1 MKKRSALVMVLV
13 SILFTSVLVGLTIAA
28 GNTPLL
34 GLDLQGGISV
44 VLQPTEDVDEGRLE
58 QAVDIMRNRID
69 SLGVAEPEITTQ
81 GQTILIQIPGVE
93 DRDRAL
99 ELVGQTAEL
108 RFRPVLRSEPAGL
121 ELPDTTTTTAGD
133 GSTTTTGDA
142 TTTTGGDT
150 TTTAGRG
157 TSDGSGTTLDA
168 STTVTTGDDEE
179 SLGLTPG
186 ENAGAPAT
194 TAPPTT
200 APATT
205 APPTTATP
213 TTLQPPTG
221 GPTTAPPTTFPTQTG
236 LLADEELTSRDDDV
250 ADAIV
255 ILAQRDDDGN
265 EVTRYQLG
273 PSALEGN
280 ALEGAQAVLDPNT
293 SQWAVIPRFKG
304 GSPGI
309 DDLNTVAAEC
319 FSQGTTCPSGQL
331 AIVLDGEVISA
342 PQISQASYERDSI
355 QISGEFSEG
364 EAKDLA
370 LVLRYGALP
379 VELEAQAAQVVS
391 ATVGEDA
398 LRAGLVAGIVGL
410 ILASLYMFALYRLLG
425 LVAVMSLVLTAGVL
439 YATVAYLSESRG
451 LALTLAGVTG
461 LIVSIGISLDSNVVY
476 FEHLKEDVRQGRTI
490 RSAVDRSFAGAFR
503 TIVAADMVSLIGAA
517 ILYWLTIGA
526 VRGFALFLGM
536 ATLLDLIV
544 AWFFMRPAVILLGR
558 WKRVEANP
566 KILAMPTPRPVEETP
581 TGTGTTPAP
590 AGVS

>member
-1 MKKRSALVMVLV
+1 MKRRGALAMVLISV
-13 SILFTSVLVGLTIAA
+13 LFTATLVGLTIVA

-44 VLQPTEDVDEGRLE
+44 VLQPTENVDEGRLE

-99 ELVGQTAEL
+99 QLVGQTAEL
-108 RFRPVLRSEPAGL
+108 RFRPVLRSEPAGAQ
-121 ELPDTTTTTAGD
+121 LPETTTSVAGDTT
-133 GSTTTTGDA
+133 S
-142 TTTTGGDT
+142 TTGGDT
-150 TTTAGRG
+150 SSTTGGGSTTSIDSTATTVASDASTTTAGG
-157 TSDGSGTTLDA
+157 G
-168 STTVTTGDDEE
+168 EQ

-186 ENAGAPAT
+186 ENAGGAPAT
-194 TAPPTT
+194 TSPST
-200 APATT
+200 APA
-205 APPTTATP
+205 PTT
-213 TTLQPPTG
+213 TLAPPTG
-221 GPTTAPPTTFPTQTG
+221 GPTTAPPTTLPSG
-236 LLADEELTSRDDDV
+236 LLADEDLTSREDDT
-250 ADAIV
+250 ADATV
-255 ILAQRDDDGN
+255 ILAQLDDNGN

-280 ALEGAQAVLDPNT
+280 ALSGAQAVLDPNT
-293 SQWAVIPRFKG
+293 SQWAVIPNFKG

-309 DDLNTVAAEC
+309 DDLNAIASSC
-319 FSQGTTCPSGQL
+319 FSKDATCPSGQL

-342 PQISQASYERDSI
+342 PSISQASYERDSI
-355 QISGEFSEG
+355 QISGSFTEG

-379 VELEAQAAQVVS
+379 VELEPQAAQVVS

-398 LRAGLVAGIVGL
+398 LRAGLVAGIAGL
-410 ILASLYMFALYRLLG
+410 ILASLYMFVLYRMLG
-425 LVAVMSLVLTAGVL
+425 LVAVMSLVLTGGVL

-476 FEHLKEDVRQGRTI
+476 FEHLKEDVRLGRTI
-490 RSAVDRSFAGAFR
+490 RSAADRSFTGAFR

-536 ATLLDLIV
+536 ATILDLIV
-544 AWFFMRPAVILLGR
+544 SWCFMRPAVIMLAR
-558 WKRVEANP
+558 WKRVEARP
-566 KILAMPTPRPVEETP
+566 QLIAMPKPEPVEDDSAAP
-581 TGTGTTPAP
+581 TPAA